1 MNSAQY
7 MNLMTNLKVSANA
20 GFAFEQTNVLPSDPM
35 MGQMA
40 LVDGV
45 LYIYVTISG
54 VTTWFPLTNGK
65 SAYVHT
71 QSVAATAWSVTHG
84 LDSKNFVYMCYDA
97 NHNLTI
103 ANVSDVTLAGFTA
116 NFSVAQTGTCVVFVE
131 SEVYLPTVGANNVA
145 TQTLTV
151 DGGTT
156 VIDSLGV
163 VVNGVNISTTAVDNA
178 AAITVLNAGSGT
190 AGSVDAKIATVVGA
204 APAALDTLVE
214 IGASLANDAD
224 FAGTMTTQLSLK
236 ATVVDLT
243 AEETARTADTT
254 NLQAQISTK
263 LNSTDYNA
271 ADVLAKLITTDG
283 PGSALDADTLDG
295 KELATIE
302 SDRQSADA
310 TLQSNI
316 TAEAG
321 TARAAETANANDIAS
336 EITRATAAE
345 ATLQGNVDSVVPNL
359 NHGGVIS
366 CVDAQATYNANFKE
380 SFAMVYLNRML
391 LRPTE
396 WSASCAAGSCTSI
409 TVDSSISITDG
420 DELEIVSIV

>member
-1 MNSAQY
+1 
-7 MNLMTNLKVSANA
+7 
-20 GFAFEQTNVLPSDPM
+20 
-35 MGQMA
+35 
-40 LVDGV
+40 
-45 LYIYVTISG
+45 
-54 VTTWFPLTNGK
+54 
-65 SAYVHT
+65 
-71 QSVAATAWSVTHG
+71 
-84 LDSKNFVYMCYDA
+84 
-97 NHNLTI
+97 
-103 ANVSDVTLAGFTA
+103 
-116 NFSVAQTGTCVVFVE
+116 
-131 SEVYLPTVGANNVA
+131 
-145 TQTLTV
+145 
-151 DGGTT
+151 
-156 VIDSLGV
+156 
-163 VVNGVNISTTAVDNA
+163 
-178 AAITVLNAGSGT
+178 
-190 AGSVDAKIATVVGA
+190 
-204 APAALDTLVE
+204 
-214 IGASLANDAD
+214 
-224 FAGTMTTQLSLK
+224 MTTQLSLK

-263 LNSTDYNA
+263 LNSADYNA

-345 ATLQGNVDSVVPNL
+345 AVLQGNVDSVVPNL